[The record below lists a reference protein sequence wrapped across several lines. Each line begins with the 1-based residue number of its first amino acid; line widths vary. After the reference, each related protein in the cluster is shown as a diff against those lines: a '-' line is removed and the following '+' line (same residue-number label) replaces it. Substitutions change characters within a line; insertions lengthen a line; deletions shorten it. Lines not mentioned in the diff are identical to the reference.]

1 MWTLKLHAAWR
12 TPSKSKQCYDNLD
25 ALLERKDIDAV
36 VIASPSKFHLCAVQ
50 TAAASGKHIF
60 CEKLL
65 AVTIEDV
72 DAAIAAAERPRFC
85 CRGLHAAIRIRPQ
98 RMPIAGSKQAKLE
111 PRLFLDRLAA
121 TASHAPISFYQSSRG
136 WVVPGFQHSLV

>member
-12 TPSKSKQCYDNLD
+12 TSSKSEHCYDNLD

-36 VIASPSKFHLCAVQ
+36 VIASPSKFQLCAVQ

-65 AVTIEDV
+65 AVTIEEV

-85 CRGLHAAIRIRPQ
+85 CRWASCGDSNPAHADANCRIEAGEIGT
-98 RMPIAGSKQAKLE
+98 PIIFRSIGRDRE
-111 PRLFLDRLAA
+111 PRSD
-121 TASHAPISFYQSSRG
+121 
-136 WVVPGFQHSLV
+136 